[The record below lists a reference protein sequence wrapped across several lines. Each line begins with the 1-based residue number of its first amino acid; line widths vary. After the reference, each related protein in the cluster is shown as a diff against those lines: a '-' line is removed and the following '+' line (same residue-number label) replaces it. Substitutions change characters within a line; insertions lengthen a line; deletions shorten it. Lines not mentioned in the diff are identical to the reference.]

1 MKRILIVED
10 DPDMQAIY
18 KFMFNNETH
27 KYAIQITGDAA
38 RALRAIR
45 QKHFDLI
52 ISDIIMRD
60 MSDRSFPAQVRQ
72 EERNNAPVLVV
83 SVLNPDMLGQLKKM
97 HRVYFLQKPITREK
111 LLKKINSILRKKG
124 DAS

>member
-18 KFMFNNETH
+18 KFMFKDEAH
-27 KYAIQITGDAA
+27 KYAIQITGNTA
-38 RALRAIR
+38 RALKSIR
-45 QKHFDLI
+45 QRRFDLI

-60 MSDRSFPAQVRQ
+60 MSGESFPVQVRQ
-72 EERNNAPVLVV
+72 EGKNNVPVLVV
-83 SVLNPDMLGQLKKM
+83 SVLNPDMLGQLKNM

-111 LLKKINSILRKKG
+111 LLNKIGRIVRS
-124 DAS
+124 